1 LDQGKNSFFSWL
13 ANISLMT
20 LSPLYPLCR
29 DRKFNALGMAW
40 PSLAERAARFGFPEV
55 RIGFV
60 PAMVMAVLRRSVG
73 EKKGFELITTIDEIS
88 ADEAERLGLANRVFD
103 DQTFEREVENFVR
116 KFEKSSRS
124 AVGLSKRLLYQID
137 GLALNEAL
145 SAGADINTIARMTE
159 DCQKGIAR
167 FLTKE

>member
-1 LDQGKNSFFSWL
+1 
-13 ANISLMT
+13 
-20 LSPLYPLCR
+20 
-29 DRKFNALGMAW
+29 
-40 PSLAERAARFGFPEV
+40 
-55 RIGFV
+55 
-60 PAMVMAVLRRSVG
+60 MVMAVLRRSVG
-73 EKKGFELITTIDEIS
+73 EKKGFELITTGDEIS
-88 ADEAERLGLANRVFD
+88 AEEAERLGLANRVFD
-103 DQTFEREVENFVR
+103 DQMFERDVENFVR
-116 KFEKSSRS
+116 KFEKISRS

>member
-1 LDQGKNSFFSWL
+1 
-13 ANISLMT
+13 
-20 LSPLYPLCR
+20 
-29 DRKFNALGMAW
+29 
-40 PSLAERAARFGFPEV
+40 
-55 RIGFV
+55 
-60 PAMVMAVLRRSVG
+60 MVMAILRRSVG
-73 EKKGFELITTIDEIS
+73 EKKAFELITTGNEIS
-88 ADEAERLGLANRVFD
+88 AEEAERLGLANRVFD
-103 DQTFEREVENFVR
+103 DQTFERDVENFVR
-116 KFEKSSRS
+116 KFEKISRS